1 MDKSAF
7 KKLKKRVPI
16 NMGSIVFA
24 CVLVGLGTVVSFAI
38 PWFAKLILDG
48 TDSKQYLITLTC
60 AVLVSAVLSVIGRYI
75 FNKSAIVWISKLR
88 SDIADHIF
96 GVKMKFFNK
105 KNSKNE

>member
-16 NMGSIVFA
+16 NMGAIVFA

-48 TDSKQYLITLTC
+48 
-60 AVLVSAVLSVIGRYI
+60 
-75 FNKSAIVWISKLR
+75 
-88 SDIADHIF
+88 
-96 GVKMKFFNK
+96 
-105 KNSKNE
+105 NES